1 MNTCKKMFAAV
12 LAAATMITS
21 IGVSFAEETT
31 INYIDQTVLDSDY
44 NKANITSSFAQCAN
58 TDYSQSGDDTIS
70 NPTYTG
76 ISEENII
83 RFDWQPTQVQAE
95 NWQWLGIILGTKEQL
110 FLNEKNDTVTYNNY
124 LDSSTTYTQ
133 SFSYDFAN
141 DTETVYNIYIDKTD
155 GDLTFGIKKSA
166 ESMYTWIKVDKANAI
181 NSEYNCI
188 RMRTFGFRVKVTN
201 AYVYT
206 KKVPMPEVAQ
216 EVLDSDYD
224 VYDAKDA
231 IFNNGDT
238 YSISNKST
246 TSYNGLSDNSVIKIT
261 MKPGKQADSW
271 QNMCLYL
278 GANETITFNQ
288 TTDKITYK
296 NSKIDLTKTIDYDF
310 ANDGTSD
317 TVGTTEY
324 NVYVSKIDN
333 TLVFG
338 IKKATETSYVWFNI
352 DNAQSDDYTMLK
364 FGTNGYWTGVSHAY
378 VYTKKVPMPEVAQ
391 SVLDSD
397 YDVYDA
403 KDAIFNNGDT
413 YSISNKSTTSYN
425 GLSDNSV
432 IKITMKP
439 GKQADS
445 WQNMCLYLGANETI
459 TFNQTTDKITYKN
472 SKIDLT
478 KTIDYDFA
486 NDGTSDT
493 VGTTEYNV
501 YVSKI
506 DNTLVFGIKKA
517 TETSYVWFNIDN
529 AQSDDYTMLKFGTNG
544 YRTGVSNA
552 YVYTKKNEIPLPT
565 IEELTLNYELKKDDS
580 SVFAAV
586 ATAADE
592 NEARNSATVSDVAL
606 NNYVTYF
613 KAAFSDLGS
622 YDGDGFVFD
631 FGRDKVTFNI
641 YNGGIKYN
649 TESENAIGYTFAAN
663 KVYDIAAAKTGSRFV
678 FGIKS
683 ADEEKYTWFEKR
695 SAENDNT
702 DYLKATE
709 NYIGANVSEFKLY
722 TLKDYQYGNVGTVTA
737 DNRLTSTFKI
747 TRTNQDAIDT
757 AIFITAVYS
766 KGEYPVMNSVAATE
780 VKALTL
786 DSEVTFENTIILPA
800 DGEYEVKYF
809 LWKNFDELIPVVSN
823 IK

>member
-21 IGVSFAEETT
+21 IGVSFAEETP

-44 NKANITSSFAQCAN
+44 NKTNITSSFAQCAN
-58 TDYSQSGDDTIS
+58 TDFTQSGDDTTS
-70 NPTYTG
+70 NPTYNG
-76 ISEENII
+76 ISEDNVIK
-83 RFDWQPTQVQAE
+83 FDWQPTQVSE
-95 NWQWLGIILGTKEQL
+95 NWHWFRVILGTKEQL
-110 FLNEKNDTVTYNNY
+110 KFDETNDTVTYYNY
-124 LDSSTTYTQ
+124 SDSSNTYTQ
-133 SFSYDFAN
+133 SFRYDFAN
-141 DTETVYNIYIDKTD
+141 DTETIYNVYIDKTD
-155 GDLTFGIKKSA
+155 GDLVFGIKKSFEEA
-166 ESMYTWIKVDKANAI
+166 YTGIKIADAVNDG
-181 NSEYNCI
+181 YNCI
-188 RMRTFGFRVKVTN
+188 RMRTFGFRVKVSN

-206 KKVPMPEVAQ
+206 KKVPMAEVAQ
-216 EVLDSDYD
+216 SGLDSDYD
-224 VYDAKDA
+224 VFDAKGYL
-231 IFNNGDT
+231 FNNGST
-238 YSISNKST
+238 YSGSET
-246 TSYNGLSDNSVIKIT
+246 TSYEGLSNNSVVKIT
-261 MKPGKQADSW
+261 MRPGKSTADYMYVRLS
-271 QNMCLYL
+271 L

-288 TTDKITYK
+288 TKDKITYK
-296 NSKIDLTKTIDYDF
+296 NTKTNVTKEIDYDF

-338 IKKATETSYVWFNI
+338 IKKATETSYVWFSI
-352 DNAQSDDYTMLK
+352 DNAQSDNYTTLK
-364 FGTNGYWTGVSHAY
+364 FGTFGYLTGVSNAY

-403 KDAIFNNGDT
+403 KDNLFNNGST
-413 YSISNKSTTSYN
+413 YSGSETTSYE

-432 IKITMKP
+432 VKITMKP
-439 GKQADS
+439 GKSTADYMYVRLS
-445 WQNMCLYLGANETI
+445 LGANETI
-459 TFNQTTDKITYKN
+459 TFNQTKDKITYKN
-472 SKIDLT
+472 T
-478 KTIDYDFA
+478 KTNVTKEIDYDFA

-517 TETSYVWFNIDN
+517 TETSYVWFSIDN
-529 AQSDDYTMLKFGTNG
+529 AQSDNYTTLKFGTFG
-544 YRTGVSNA
+544 YLTGVSHA
-552 YVYTKKNEIPLPT
+552 YVYTKKNEMPLPT
-565 IEELTLNYELKKDDS
+565 AEELAANYTLKKADS

-586 ATAADE
+586 ANVADG

-606 NNYVTYF
+606 KNYVTYL

-622 YDGDGFVFD
+622 YEGDGFVFD

-649 TESENAIGYTFAAN
+649 MEPENAIGYTFAAN

-683 ADEEKYTWFEKR
+683 ADEEKYTWFEKT

-709 NYIGANVSEFKLY
+709 YYIGANVSEFKLY
-722 TLKDYQYGNVGTVTA
+722 TLKDYQYGNVETVTA
-737 DNRLTSTFKI
+737 DKRLTSTFKI

-757 AIFITAVYS
+757 GIFITAVYS

-786 DSEVTFENTIILPA
+786 ESEVTFENTVSIPT

-809 LWKNFDELIPVVSN
+809 LWKNFSGLIPVVSN